1 MRTTKRHSRQ
11 EQLLL
16 VAGKVFAKKGYHATS
31 ISDICKRANIAR
43 GTLYLYFDN
52 KRDIFDTLI
61 KQYISDMLSAVTK
74 FRSDRPLKPQ
84 FDKNVRAFIEVIIK
98 NKDLTRIVASEAVGL
113 DAEFDNQLIHFYST
127 LVTYING
134 ALQLLKKSEELPR
147 DVDTKLLAYSIIGLL
162 KEVAYQWAL
171 DHGDL
176 VELDPLLQSIR
187 KFKLDLFMRFSGDDN
202 E

>member
-31 ISDICKRANIAR
+31 ISDICKKANIAR

-74 FRSDRPLKPQ
+74 FRSDRPLQPQ

-113 DAEFDNQLIHFYST
+113 DAEFDNQLIRFYST
-127 LVTYING
+127 LVTYIDG

-147 DVDTKLLAYSIIGLL
+147 TVDTKLLAYSIIGLL

-171 DHGDL
+171 DHGNL

-187 KFKLDLFMRFSGDDN
+187 KFKLNSFMRFAGDDN

>member
-16 VAGKVFAKKGYHATS
+16 VSGKVFAKKGYHATS
-31 ISDICKRANIAR
+31 ISDICKKANIAR

-61 KQYISDMLSAVTK
+61 KQYISDMLSAITK
-74 FRSDRPLKPQ
+74 FHSDQPLKPQ
-84 FDKNVRAFIEVIIK
+84 FNKNVRAFIEVIIK

-113 DAEFDNQLIHFYST
+113 DSEFDNQLIHFYAT
-127 LVTYING
+127 LVNYIEG
-134 ALQLLKKSEELPR
+134 ALLLLKKSEEIPK
-147 DVDTKLLAYSIIGLL
+147 TINAQLLAYSIIGLL
-162 KEVAYQWAL
+162 KEVSYQWAL
-171 DHGDL
+171 DHGNL
-176 VELDPLLQSIR
+176 VELDPLLQNIR
-187 KFKLDLFMRFSGDDN
+187 QFKLDGFMQFSG